1 MFQSYKSDLVTKT
14 VEPRKYEVYDK
25 VLNEEVV
32 TNFAL

>member
-14 VEPRKYEVYDK
+14 VEPRKYEAHNK
-25 VLNEEVV
+25 VLNKEVV